1 MVMRASIIIASHN
14 EGSALSRTIES
25 CTESSLDA
33 DCEIV
38 VADDASTDG
47 SVDAAEQRF
56 PLARIIRHSTRLG
69 ASPAKD
75 LGARNA
81 RGDVLVFLD
90 AHTKPEFGAISQL
103 IRDVEAADGLA
114 IVTPAI
120 AALQEKL
127 WQNDLSRLGHGYAI
141 DLRLFEP
148 RWLALDELEP
158 FALGKGSLLE
168 SPALMG
174 AAFAVGR
181 DLYQRLWG
189 FDGHMRSWGV
199 EDLDFGLKCWQFG
212 YPILHDPDVVIG
224 HRFQDTFRAY
234 KVPVEHVLLNK
245 LRMARKNFTE
255 SVWMDWLAGCRQSS
269 DGTLPGHPEG
279 LWAHTWQ
286 LFEEHRP
293 SVEQER
299 SHVQAHRNRDEFRYA
314 EQFALTWPRLAMG
327 AGGGAS
333 TVSPAAAT
341 RPSTMP
347 APSPVPSAA
356 PPLGYD
362 YLFFGGPGGAAC

>member
-1 MVMRASIIIASHN
+1 MRASIIIATHN
-14 EGSALSRTIES
+14 EGSALSRTIDSCAES
-25 CTESSLDA
+25 TLDS

-47 SVDAAEQRF
+47 SVEEAEQRF
-56 PLARIIRHSTRLG
+56 PLVRIIRHSTRLG
-69 ASPAKD
+69 ASPTKD

-81 RGDVLVFLD
+81 RGDVLIFLD
-90 AHTKPEFGAISQL
+90 AHTKPEVGAISQL
-103 IRDVEAADGLA
+103 IRDVEAADGMA
-114 IVTPAI
+114 IITPAI
-120 AALQEKL
+120 AALQQRL
-127 WQNDLSRLGHGYAI
+127 WQNDFSRLGHGYAI

-148 RWLALDELEP
+148 HWLALDEMER
-158 FALGKGSLLE
+158 FTLGECSLLE

-181 DLYQRLWG
+181 DLYQKLWG

-224 HRFQDTFRAY
+224 HRFQDTFGTY
-234 KVPVEHVLLNK
+234 KVPTEHVLLNK
-245 LRMARKNFTE
+245 LRMARKNFTD
-255 SVWMDWLAGCRQSS
+255 SVWTDWLAGCRESS
-269 DGTLPGHPEG
+269 EGTLPGHPEG
-279 LWAHTWQ
+279 LWAHVWQ

-299 SHVQAHRNRDEFRYA
+299 SYVQAHRDRDEFRYA
-314 EQFALTWPRLAMG
+314 ERFALEWPRFASTG
-327 AGGGAS
+327 GGGGAAPL
-333 TVSPAAAT
+333 TPAAVA
-341 RPSTMP
+341 RPSTIP
-347 APSPVPSAA
+347 SPSPVPSAA

-362 YLFFGGPGGAAC
+362 YFFFGGPGGTTC